1 MKVSEFAE
9 FYRLIRQRTVSEK
22 HYIRFQEFQ
31 AERVVRGIA
40 ETVGLKGK
48 LMLDLGCGRGGYTKI
63 FQKQGGIVVS
73 LDMEHPPVPKLFRA
87 FVQGDA
93 TQLPFKD
100 NTFDFVYSSSLIEHL
115 PVPSKFLK
123 EVCRVIKK
131 GAVFYLSFPPFYTP
145 VGGHQF
151 KPYNMFLPERA
162 ATFMARKFNN
172 SRSYKY
178 NDERGKLYIMTI
190 RKARK
195 LAKAAG
201 FTILKTKTRFLKI
214 NPSRIPLLNEILTW
228 HVEFYLQK

>member
-1 MKVSEFAE
+1 
-9 FYRLIRQRTVSEK
+9 
-22 HYIRFQEFQ
+22 
-31 AERVVRGIA
+31 
-40 ETVGLKGK
+40 
-48 LMLDLGCGRGGYTKI
+48 
-63 FQKQGGIVVS
+63 
-73 LDMEHPPVPKLFRA
+73 
-87 FVQGDA
+87 
-93 TQLPFKD
+93 
-100 NTFDFVYSSSLIEHL
+100 
-115 PVPSKFLK
+115 
-123 EVCRVIKK
+123 
-131 GAVFYLSFPPFYTP
+131 
-145 VGGHQF
+145 
-151 KPYNMFLPERA
+151 MFLPERA